1 MSTAAVALRLTPGSR
16 AVLAAWLALIMCGA
30 AEARDLHAQDRG
42 EITALSNLT
51 VMGSLDLWKEKDFK
65 KEPDYTTLNHEGGL
79 NITVLEVLERGEN
92 GGRSGLWIFALTTVP
107 AAARSG
113 EWIPSY
119 SRLFIFLPD
128 DAPVLSI
135 RN

>member
-30 AEARDLHAQDRG
+30 AEARALHAQDRG
-42 EITALSNLT
+42 KITALSNLT

-79 NITVLEVLERGEN
+79 NITVLEVLGRGEN
-92 GGRSGLWIFALTTVP
+92 GGRSGLWIFAHDLCTFS
-107 AAARSG
+107 ARGYLCHDNARVLHS
-113 EWIPSY
+113 P
-119 SRLFIFLPD
+119 PD
-128 DAPVLSI
+128 
-135 RN
+135 R